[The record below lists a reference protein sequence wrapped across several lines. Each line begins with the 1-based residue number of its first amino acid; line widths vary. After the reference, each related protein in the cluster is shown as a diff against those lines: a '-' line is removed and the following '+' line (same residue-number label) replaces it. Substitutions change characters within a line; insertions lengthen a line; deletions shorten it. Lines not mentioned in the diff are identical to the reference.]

1 MNNGEPIKLTEYS
14 DEVFKSVVAGII
26 EQHPVKNLTEA
37 EVQTTLRL
45 FELQKLL
52 GNAKY
57 EQRPVDIWK
66 NDTRLVNI
74 PDEDKFLAM
83 LLEYDQQDLI
93 LCSGNCIY
101 RFGGTKYHW
110 RKIGRTCPITTTAS
124 ALSASG
130 EGGYYGRGWVIAPHI
145 KTLMNWMK
153 NHPNQMMVIWDK
165 SLAKTVKGSS
175 V

>member
-1 MNNGEPIKLTEYS
+1 MNKEPIKLTEYS
-14 DEVFKSVVAGII
+14 DELFKNMVAAII
-26 EQHPVKNLTEA
+26 EEHPVKNLTEE

-45 FELQKLL
+45 FELQMLL
-52 GNAKY
+52 GNKQF
-57 EQRPVDIWK
+57 ESRPVDIWK
-66 NDTRLVNI
+66 NDARLVNVS
-74 PDEDKFLAM
+74 DEDKFLAM

-124 ALSASG
+124 ALSESG
-130 EGGYYGRGWVIAPHI
+130 DGGYYGKGWIIAPHI
-145 KTLMNWMK
+145 KTLMKWMN
-153 NHPNQMMVIWDK
+153 NHPNKIMLLCDEAMVKII
-165 SLAKTVKGSS
+165 KGES